1 MSGVVVKQVHAS
13 SGDGQGPD
21 EPQHRD
27 VQGGASRAAV
37 FGISDG
43 LLTNISLILGVAGAH
58 PAAGVVRLAG
68 FAGLVAGAFSM
79 AAGEYVSMT
88 AQKELIHRELDV
100 ERKSLRDS
108 PKQELAELVAVY
120 EQRGVRREVA
130 EEVAEALMS
139 SPERALETHSREELG
154 VNPRQTGEP
163 KKAAA
168 SSFVSFAVGAVI
180 PLLPWFFI
188 SGVGA
193 IIASIVLG
201 TVSALAIGWGLGVAT
216 GRSPQKGA
224 LRQLGIA
231 AVAAAVTYGVGSLLA
246 MKTS

>member
-1 MSGVVVKQVHAS
+1 
-13 SGDGQGPD
+13 
-21 EPQHRD
+21 
-27 VQGGASRAAV
+27 
-37 FGISDG
+37 
-43 LLTNISLILGVAGAH
+43 
-58 PAAGVVRLAG
+58 
-68 FAGLVAGAFSM
+68 M

-88 AQKELIHRELDV
+88 AQKELVHRELDV

-120 EQRGVRREVA
+120 EKRGVRREVA

-139 SPERALETHSREELG
+139 DPERALDTHSREELG
-154 VNPRQTGEP
+154 VNPQQTGEP

-168 SSFVSFAVGAVI
+168 SSFVSFAMGAVI

-193 IIASIVLG
+193 ILASIVLG

-216 GRSPQKGA
+216 GRSPWKGA
-224 LRQLGIA
+224 PRQLGIA

-246 MKTS
+246 MKAS

>member
-1 MSGVVVKQVHAS
+1 
-13 SGDGQGPD
+13 
-21 EPQHRD
+21 
-27 VQGGASRAAV
+27 
-37 FGISDG
+37 
-43 LLTNISLILGVAGAH
+43 
-58 PAAGVVRLAG
+58 
-68 FAGLVAGAFSM
+68 M

-88 AQKELIHRELDV
+88 AQKELLHRELDV
-100 ERKSLRDS
+100 ERTSLRES

-120 EQRGVRREVA
+120 QQRGVRREVA

-154 VNPRQTGEP
+154 VNPQQTGEP

-168 SSFVSFAVGAVI
+168 SSFVSFSVGAVI

-216 GRSPQKGA
+216 GRSPLKGA

>member
-1 MSGVVVKQVHAS
+1 MAQTAAPVDEA
-13 SGDGQGPD
+13 GDHLTPHQRSH
-21 EPQHRD
+21 HRD
-27 VQGGASRAAV
+27 LQGGASRAAV

-100 ERKSLRDS
+100 ERKALRDS

-130 EEVAEALMS
+130 EEVAE
-139 SPERALETHSREELG
+139 
-154 VNPRQTGEP
+154 
-163 KKAAA
+163 
-168 SSFVSFAVGAVI
+168 
-180 PLLPWFFI
+180 
-188 SGVGA
+188 
-193 IIASIVLG
+193 
-201 TVSALAIGWGLGVAT
+201 
-216 GRSPQKGA
+216 
-224 LRQLGIA
+224 
-231 AVAAAVTYGVGSLLA
+231 
-246 MKTS
+246 

>member
-1 MSGVVVKQVHAS
+1 
-13 SGDGQGPD
+13 
-21 EPQHRD
+21 
-27 VQGGASRAAV
+27 
-37 FGISDG
+37 
-43 LLTNISLILGVAGAH
+43 
-58 PAAGVVRLAG
+58 
-68 FAGLVAGAFSM
+68 M

-100 ERKSLRDS
+100 ERKALRDS
-108 PKQELAELVAVY
+108 PEQELAELVAVY

-139 SPERALETHSREELG
+139 SPKRALETHSREELG
-154 VNPRQTGEP
+154 VNPQQTGEP

-168 SSFVSFAVGAVI
+168 SSFVSFAVGALI

-201 TVSALAIGWGLGVAT
+201 AVSALAIGWGLGVAT
-216 GRSPQKGA
+216 GWSPRKGA

-231 AVAAAVTYGVGSLLA
+231 AVAAAVTYGVGSPLA